1 MGDDVL
7 HHVIQV
13 MLLSLAPVVELRIA
27 IPYGIA
33 HLHLHPVV
41 AIAAAVVATWA
52 VIVPMFLIMDLFY
65 KRFLSRVRIIRHI
78 VEEIRARGRGHVER
92 WGVIGVGIYVS
103 LPLPGP
109 GVYSG
114 VVLAWVF
121 GLPRLPAILSLMAG
135 VLVSALLVG
144 GIATPA
150 IHLIRKLMAPSA
162 P

>member
-1 MGDDVL
+1 MVDDVL
-7 HHVIQV
+7 RGVIQV

-33 HLHLHPVV
+33 HFHLHPFV
-41 AIAAAVVATWA
+41 AVGAAVVATWA

-65 KRFLSRVRIIRHI
+65 DRFFSRIRLIRRI

-92 WGVIGVGIYVS
+92 WKVIGVGIYVS

-114 VVLAWVF
+114 VVLAWIF
-121 GLPRLPAILSLMAG
+121 DLPRWPAILALAAG
-135 VLVSALLVG
+135 VLVSALLVA
-144 GIATPA
+144 GIVTPV
-150 IHLIRKLMAPSA
+150 IHLIQKLMEPST

>member
-1 MGDDVL
+1 MADDL
-7 HHVIQV
+7 LPRIIQV

-33 HLHLHPVV
+33 HLHLHPFV

-65 KRFLSRVRIIRHI
+65 DRFFSRVQFIRRI

-92 WGVIGVGIYVS
+92 WEVIGVGIYVS

-114 VVLAWVF
+114 VVLAWIF
-121 GLPRLPAILSLMAG
+121 GLPRVPAILALMAG
-135 VLVSALLVG
+135 VLVSALLVA
-144 GIATPA
+144 GIATPV